1 MTLTTDP
8 AALLPRQATA
18 AEPVGTF
25 GVGPGYRLARLEVLN
40 WGTFHRTA
48 CTFTIDGRCALLTGG
63 VGSGKSTLVDA
74 LTTLLLP
81 AHKIA
86 YNKAAGAEAKERDL
100 RSYVLGHHKNERVEA
115 SDTTRPVGLRDH
127 SSYSV
132 LLGVFT
138 NYALGIHL
146 TLAQVFYWTSPTST
160 GQPERFYL
168 TAGTPLSI
176 DTDFTGFG
184 TDIADL
190 RRQLKQRGATIH
202 GNTYTQYGK
211 ALLRGLGIPSLQA
224 LDLFHQTVSMKAV
237 GSLDEFVR
245 GRMLEPFDAQAA
257 VDKIVAHFDALTA
270 SHDEVVRARRM
281 IEGLTPIVAACNR
294 HDTIQQEITALE
306 RRREAVP
313 AFFAQHRH
321 RLLAL
326 RHEELL
332 SSAADLE
339 KTQSTREQQLEQLR
353 DAADGLRRRIDGAG
367 GEKLISLTGRIEE
380 LGRERERRRRRAA
393 EYSTWLARAGM
404 EPVTDTASFRER
416 TDQISTART
425 QAEEQEQQHREKL
438 DGLAIARHDN
448 TTATDEVRREITSL
462 QQQRS
467 SIPAQLLDLRREL
480 AAAAGVLDDVL
491 PFAGELIQVRD
502 NEAEWA
508 GAAERVLRGF
518 ALSLLVPHTHYDAVS
533 AWVNGRHLGLR
544 LVYYQVPAL
553 TPVTALPDDPTLL
566 SGKLELKSDSWAR
579 DWLAAR
585 LRSRADY
592 LCAEDLDAFTRATRP
607 AVTRQGLIKAGGGRH
622 EKDDTRRI
630 DDRRNWVLGWSNH
643 AKLDALLT
651 EATRLTRESAAI
663 TAAARELE
671 KQQKTRVETSAAL
684 TLLASVGTYAEL
696 DWQST
701 AADIEQREQQK
712 RALEAAAGLDTLTA
726 QLQRTEDKIKQGQKT
741 YATGQEELGGLR
753 RDGQNIA
760 TQLEKTTAFLA
771 QCDLGRMAEHEE
783 TLKKFLPV
791 ADGDEHSLLEK
802 LDDAERHAET
812 RLSRTSGSR
821 HDALRHAS
829 SQAVGLMTAFR
840 GRYPV
845 HTAELDNTVES
856 ADGYRALHRRLTDE
870 DLPRFEEQFLLY
882 LRTNVIRD
890 IASFQAHLGAQE
902 QQIRERIDV
911 INTSLAGIAY
921 NPGRYIRLNA
931 APTPNKEIREFQH
944 DLRACTSEA
953 LSNDADDAYTEEK
966 FLQVK
971 VLLDRFKGRPEHT
984 RLDKEWTSRVTDV
997 RRWFVFSAS
1006 ELNREDGTEY
1016 EVHSDSG
1023 GKSGGQKEKL
1033 AYTILAASLAYQFR
1047 IDPTAVRPKTFHF
1060 VTIDEAFGR
1069 GDDPSAHFA
1078 LDLFQRLGLQLLV
1091 VTPLQKLHVIEP
1103 HVTRVGYVDR
1113 PDKTRSRLTTLT
1125 IEEFRAQKQ
1134 AAARQPNRL
1143 LTDQS

>member
-8 AALLPRQATA
+8 AALIPRQATTT
-18 AEPVGTF
+18 EPTGTS

-48 CTFTIDGRCALLTGG
+48 CTFTVDGHCALLTGG

-86 YNKAAGAEAKERDL
+86 YNKAAGADAKERDL

-127 SSYSV
+127 TSYSV
-132 LLGVFT
+132 ILGVFT
-138 NYALGIHL
+138 NYALGTHL

-168 TAGTPLSI
+168 TAETPLSI

-184 TDIADL
+184 TDITDL

-202 GNTYTQYGK
+202 GTTYTQYGK

-245 GRMLEPFDAQAA
+245 ERMLEPFDAKTA

-270 SHDEVVRARRM
+270 SHNEVVRARRM
-281 IEGLTPIVAACNR
+281 IEDLTPIVGACDR
-294 HDTIQQEITALE
+294 YDTVQREITALD
-306 RRREAVP
+306 RRRSAVP

-321 RLLAL
+321 RLLTT
-326 RHEELL
+326 RHTTLVSGAAELEELQF
-332 SSAADLE
+332 A
-339 KTQSTREQQLEQLR
+339 RERQLEQLR
-353 DAADGLRRRIDGAG
+353 GTADGLRRRIDGVG
-367 GEKLISLTGRIEE
+367 GEKLIFLTGRIEE
-380 LGRERERRRRRAA
+380 LGRERERRRKRAT
-393 EYSTWLARAGM
+393 EYGTWLAQAGM
-404 EPVTDTASFRER
+404 DPVTDAASFRER
-416 TDQISTART
+416 TGHVSTARSR
-425 QAEEQEQQHREKL
+425 AEEQEQQSRGKL
-438 DGLAIARHDN
+438 DDLAIARHDN
-448 TTATDEVRREITSL
+448 TTATDTLRREITSL

-467 SIPAQLLDLRREL
+467 NIPAQLLALRREL
-480 AAAAGVLDDVL
+480 ATATGVLDEVL

-502 NEAEWA
+502 DEAEWA
-508 GAAERVLRGF
+508 GAAERVLHGF
-518 ALSLLVPHTHYDAVS
+518 ALSLLVPHAHYDTVS

-544 LVYYQVPAL
+544 LVYYQVPAHTPL
-553 TPVTALPDDPTLL
+553 TTLPDDPTLL
-566 SGKLELKSDSWAR
+566 TGKLQLKSDSWAR

-592 LCAEDLDAFTRATRP
+592 LCAEDLDVFTRAARP
-607 AVTRQGLIKAGGGRH
+607 AVTRQGLVKGGGGRH
-622 EKDDTRRI
+622 EKNDAHRI
-630 DDRRNWVLGWSNH
+630 DDRRNWVLGWSNQ
-643 AKLDALLT
+643 AKLDALLA
-651 EATRLTRESAAI
+651 EAARLTRESAGI
-663 TAAARELE
+663 TTATRELE
-671 KQQKTRVETSAAL
+671 NQQRDRAGTSAAL

-696 DWQST
+696 DWPST
-701 AADIEQREQQK
+701 VADIEQFEQQK
-712 RALEAAAGLDTLTA
+712 SALEAEAGLDKLTT
-726 QLQRTEDKIKQGQKT
+726 QLQSTENEIVQSSKT
-741 YATGQEELGGLR
+741 FTTGQEELGGLR
-753 RDGQNIA
+753 RDVQHIA
-760 TQLEKTTAFLA
+760 DLLDRTTTFLA
-771 QCDLGRMAEHEE
+771 QCDLDGMAEHEE
-783 TLKKFLPV
+783 ALRKFLPA
-791 ADGDEHSLLEK
+791 ADSDEHKLLEM
-802 LDDAERHAET
+802 LDDAERHASA
-812 RLSRTSGSR
+812 RLLRSSSSR

-829 SQAVGLMTAFR
+829 SQAAGLMAAFR

-845 HTAELDNTVES
+845 HTTELDNTIES
-856 ADGYRALHRRLTDE
+856 ADGYRALHSRLTDE
-870 DLPRFEEQFLLY
+870 DLPRFEEQFLQY
-882 LRTNVIRD
+882 LRTNVIHD
-890 IASFQAHLGAQE
+890 IASFQARLGAQE
-902 QQIRERIDV
+902 LQIRERIDV
-911 INTSLAGIAY
+911 INASLAGIDY

-944 DLRACTSEA
+944 DLRACTSET
-953 LSNDADDAYTEEK
+953 LSNDTDDAYTEEK

-971 VLLDRFKGRPEHT
+971 ALLDRFKGRPEYT
-984 RLDKEWTSRVTDV
+984 RPDKDWTARVTDV

-1006 ELNREDGTEY
+1006 ELNREDDTEY

-1047 IDPTAVRPKTFHF
+1047 IDPTAAKPKTFHF

-1078 LDLFQRLGLQLLV
+1078 LDLFRSLGLQLLV

-1113 PDKTRSRLTTLT
+1113 PDKTRSRLNNLT
-1125 IEEFRAQKQ
+1125 IEEFRAHKQ
-1134 AAARQPNRL
+1134 AANRHPKE
-1143 LTDQS
+1143 QS

>member
-1 MTLTTDP
+1 MTLTTNP
-8 AALLPRQATA
+8 AALIPRQTTT
-18 AEPVGTF
+18 AEPADTFDVGT
-25 GVGPGYRLARLEVLN
+25 GYRLARMEVLN

-48 CTFTIDGRCALLTGG
+48 CTFTIDGHCALLTGG

-86 YNKAAGAEAKERDL
+86 YNKAAGADAKERDL

-127 SSYSV
+127 TSYSV
-132 LLGVFT
+132 ILGVFT
-138 NYALGIHL
+138 NYALGTHL
-146 TLAQVFYWTSPTST
+146 TLAQVFYWTSPNST

-168 TAGTPLSI
+168 TAEAPLSI

-184 TDIADL
+184 ADITDL
-190 RRQLKQRGATIH
+190 RRQLKQRGATVH
-202 GNTYTQYGK
+202 GSTYTQYGK

-245 GRMLEPFDAQAA
+245 ERMLEPFDAQTA

-270 SHDEVVRARRM
+270 SHNEVVRARRM
-281 IEGLTPIVAACNR
+281 IEDLTPIVVACNR
-294 HDTIQQEITALE
+294 YDTVQGEITALDK
-306 RRREAVP
+306 RRSAVP
-313 AFFAQHRH
+313 AFFAQHRR
-321 RLLAL
+321 RLLTT
-326 RHEELL
+326 RHTTLTSGAAEREEL
-332 SSAADLE
+332 
-339 KTQSTREQQLEQLR
+339 QSTRERQLEQLR
-353 DAADGLRRRIDGAG
+353 EAADGLRRRIDGVG
-367 GEKLISLTGRIEE
+367 GEKLISLTSRIEE
-380 LGRERERRRRRAA
+380 LGRERERRRKRAT
-393 EYSTWLARAGM
+393 EYGTWLAQAGM
-404 EPVTDTASFRER
+404 DPVTDAAAYRER
-416 TDQISTART
+416 TDQISTAHSR
-425 QAEEQEQQHREKL
+425 AEEQEQQSRRKL
-438 DGLAIARHDN
+438 DELAIARHDN
-448 TTATDEVRREITSL
+448 TTATDLLRREITSL

-467 SIPAQLLDLRREL
+467 SIPAQLLALRREL
-480 AAAAGVLDDVL
+480 ATATGVSDEIL
-491 PFAGELIQVRD
+491 PFAGELIQVHD
-502 NEAEWA
+502 DEAEWA
-508 GAAERVLRGF
+508 GAAERVLHGF
-518 ALSLLVPHTHYDAVS
+518 ALSLLVPHAHYDTVS

-544 LVYYQVPAL
+544 LVYYHVPAH
-553 TPVTALPDDPTLL
+553 TPITTLPDDTALL
-566 SGKLELKSDSWAR
+566 TGKLQLKSDSWAH

-592 LCAEDLDAFTRATRP
+592 LCAEDLDAFARAIRP
-607 AVTRQGLIKAGGGRH
+607 AVTRQGLVKGGGGRH
-622 EKDDTRRI
+622 EKNDTHRI
-630 DDRRNWVLGWSNH
+630 DDQRNWVLGWSNQ
-643 AKLDALLT
+643 AKLDALLA
-651 EATRLTRESAAI
+651 EATRLTSESADI
-663 TAAARELE
+663 TRATQELE
-671 KQQKTRVETSAAL
+671 KQRRARAGTSAAL
-684 TLLASVGTYAEL
+684 TLLANVGTYAEL
-696 DWQST
+696 DWKST
-701 AADIEQREQQK
+701 VADIEQFEHQK
-712 RALEAAAGLDTLTA
+712 STLEAEAGLDKLTA
-726 QLQRTEDKIKQGQKT
+726 QLQWTEDKISLSSKT
-741 YATGQEELGGLR
+741 FTTGQEELGGLR
-753 RDGQNIA
+753 RDVRHISG
-760 TQLEKTTAFLA
+760 LLDRTTTFLA
-771 QCDLGRMAEHEE
+771 TCDLDGLAEHEGA
-783 TLKKFLPV
+783 LRKFLPA
-791 ADGDEHSLLEK
+791 ADGDGLLEM
-802 LDDAERHAET
+802 LDDAERHAEE
-812 RLSRTSGSR
+812 RLLRSSGGR

-829 SQAVGLMTAFR
+829 SQAAGLMTAFR

-845 HTAELDNTVES
+845 HTTELDNTVES
-856 ADGYRALHRRLTDE
+856 ADGYRTLHSRLTDE

-911 INTSLAGIAY
+911 INTSLAGIDY

-931 APTPNKEIREFQH
+931 APTLNKEVREFQH

-971 VLLDRFKGRPEHT
+971 ALLDRFKGRPEHT
-984 RLDKEWTSRVTDV
+984 RLDKEWTTRVTDV

-1006 ELNREDGTEY
+1006 ELNREDDAEY

-1047 IDPTAVRPKTFHF
+1047 IDPTAVKPKTFHF

-1113 PDKTRSRLTTLT
+1113 PDKTRSRLNNLT
-1125 IEEFRAQKQ
+1125 IEEFRAHKQ
-1134 AAARQPNRL
+1134 AAAQQAKE
-1143 LTDQS
+1143 QS